1 MGKRKKEHWCQ
12 LVIVSSCSASC
23 SLLQSA
29 HTLQTTFNELN
40 IQVGKDY
47 VYAHEGDVY
56 NCVVFTDIRRIH
68 PDEVFSKLPLILC

>member
-1 MGKRKKEHWCQ
+1 MAPAPRRC
-12 LVIVSSCSASC
+12 L
-23 SLLQSA
+23 SLLYSPLSSV

-56 NCVVFTDIRRIH
+56 NCLVFTDIRRIH
-68 PDEVFSKLPLILC
+68 PDEVFPLSHIYMLQDSA